1 MWLIP
6 VDPEV
11 LRHGAC
17 HLQPGRYPL
26 PWYHTPKE
34 SSRFAHLLSRLLPD
48 VRNHVEVHWDML
60 PLPGTRLV
68 NGGSTLVVV
77 RMPPEISPQMAAENL
92 NALGGLYQ
100 LVQYAEPV
108 HLQQGESYFWQ
119 ADVKQS
125 IGRMIRRNV
134 ARNAH
139 PLANLGVKYLPVQRA
154 LKLTSDV
161 AVFLELLDRTVA
173 HRLEFIQNGS
183 GRAEYD
189 HSLRHVVGEILA
201 WRLMRIGP
209 ELLSA
214 CAQTLVFGMQPEA
227 ERWHDVGAALQQVGL
242 GRFSDGDFAPGPLVK
257 ALEDSVTQ
265 GVFLDTLRNQSL
277 AADTSISQYSQ
288 LSLPVVQSAATP
300 DDSPQPG
307 SFDAR
312 SGDRLW
318 HEVISGLKAVLDAI
332 DPSALRGSNMAQR
345 LPRALDV
352 LESLSVLPGYTQDV
366 EDELTQQ
373 VVKTLRALGRT
384 ADLAEAE
391 PLRRVVERLLRFHA
405 SRGPGRLVEREKA
418 FNALFND
425 VDQDAPEIYRLAMG
439 AACAELGWDLVRTA
453 ADGKTMDRAERIC
466 TDALSL
472 CPRRSAAR
480 ASLLGVL
487 AQIQEHRGD
496 VDYALALYEERQDIY
511 QSLSAMREQAVNWTR
526 MARIYANRGDLETA
540 ETLQYR
546 ALAVFEQHAAEH
558 DRAVA
563 LGDIARL
570 KAQRGDKKGA
580 LQMHRKR
587 LETLRSLGAE
597 HSVAI
602 ALGDVARLLG
612 KQGQLDDAL
621 AMHEERQRSFE
632 GLNHVQGVAITQ
644 GDIARIKA
652 ARGEYDEALVL
663 HRTRLK
669 TFEALEDL
677 DGVAVTRLNIG
688 QIEARRGHPEQAQIE
703 LRTAYALNKKLGHA
717 KGIATTSEAL
727 ARLLVDEGLSGAGPL
742 LEEAIAQY
750 EKLGVTD
757 KIDALNAFLDQ
768 VRASAHSG
776 APAARPTEDEER

>member
-1 MWLIP
+1 MWLVP

-11 LRHGAC
+11 LRHGTC
-17 HLQPGRYPL
+17 HLRAGRYPL
-26 PWYHTPKE
+26 PWYHTPRE

-48 VRNHVEVHWDML
+48 VLNHVEVHWDML
-60 PLPGTRLV
+60 PLPGTKLV
-68 NGGSTLVVV
+68 NGGTTLVVV
-77 RMPPEISPQMAAENL
+77 RMPPGISPTMAAERL
-92 NALGGLYQ
+92 NELGGLYQ

-108 HLQQGESYFWQ
+108 HLMHGESYFWQ

-134 ARNAH
+134 ARSEH

-161 AVFLELLDRTVA
+161 AVFLDILDRTIT

-183 GRAEYD
+183 GRAEYE
-189 HSLRHVVGEILA
+189 HSLRHVIGEMLA

-209 ELLSA
+209 DLLPA
-214 CAQTLVFGMQPEA
+214 CAQTLIFGMQPDA
-227 ERWHDVGAALQQVGL
+227 ESWHDVGAALQQVGL
-242 GRFSDGDFAPGPLVK
+242 GRFSDGDFAPAPMVK

-265 GVFLDTLRNQSL
+265 GVFLETLRTQSL
-277 AADTSISQYSQ
+277 AADTSITQYSQ
-288 LSLPVVQSAATP
+288 LSLPSVPTATTT
-300 DDSPQPG
+300 DDSPEPG
-307 SFDAR
+307 PFDTR

-318 HEVISGLKAVLDAI
+318 HEVISGLQAVLGAI
-332 DPSALRGSNMAQR
+332 DAGALRDSNMAHR
-345 LPRALDV
+345 LPHAVYV
-352 LESLSVLPGYTQDV
+352 LEALTVLTGYAQDV
-366 EDELTQQ
+366 EPELTQQ
-373 VVKTLRALGRT
+373 VVKTLRSLGRT

-418 FNALFND
+418 FNGLFND

-439 AACAELGWDLVRTA
+439 AACADLGWDLVRTA
-453 ADGKTMDRAERIC
+453 ADGKTMDKAERLC
-466 TDALSL
+466 ADALSL
-472 CPRRSAAR
+472 CPKRSAAR

-496 VDYALALYEERQDIY
+496 YEHALVLHEERQNIY
-511 QSLSAMREQAVNWTR
+511 RNLSAIREQAVTWTR
-526 MARIYANRGDLETA
+526 MARIYANRGDLEDA
-540 ETLQYR
+540 ETLHYR

-563 LGDIARL
+563 LGDIARI
-570 KAQRGDKKGA
+570 KGQRGDEKGA

-587 LETLRSLGAE
+587 LETLKNLGAE

-602 ALGDVARLLG
+602 ALGDVARLLAG
-612 KQGQLDDAL
+612 QGQLDDAL
-621 AMHEERQRSFE
+621 SMHQERLQLFE
-632 GLNHVQGVAITQ
+632 ALNHVQGVAIAK

-663 HRTRLK
+663 HRARLK

-677 DGVAVTRLNIG
+677 DGVAITRLNIG
-688 QIEARRGHPEQAQIE
+688 QIEARRGHAEQAQLE
-703 LRTAYALNKKLGHA
+703 LRTAYALNQQLGHA
-717 KGIATTSEAL
+717 KGIATSGESL
-727 ARLLVDEGLSGAGPL
+727 ARLLAEMGGSGAVPPL
-742 LEEAIAQY
+742 EDAIAQY
-750 EKLGVTD
+750 DRLGMTD
-757 KIDALNAFLDQ
+757 KVDELSGFLDR
-768 VRASAHSG
+768 VRA
-776 APAARPTEDEER
+776 APAQAAETEDEER